1 MSDAAGKNRKSVV
14 AMLIVYVL
22 FVAFLAL
29 GNYLFARFPENEALG
44 GIVLGLTSLVLGIIV
59 PFHLRRMDVV
69 SFRFLPQAGTA
80 RKTAAITT
88 IFTLF
93 YLLIFPAG
101 ILLQRT
107 TFAFF
112 ANPPSAMAAVST
124 FLSLLWATAAY
135 GFIFW
140 GGLLHSLKEAYSPL
154 IAVLATSFLF
164 CIYHLSQF
172 SIAFPTPGFL
182 LMTFVS
188 GLVLAAFT
196 LRVKCVL
203 PTLIVHQLGHFFYF
217 ATLRENPFAE
227 DFDRFVAS
235 AVMLL
240 FLYGIYE
247 GVYRLIGKS
256 GERRVESDKDER
268 VGVNP
273 L

>member
-1 MSDAAGKNRKSVV
+1 MSVTSGNNRKSVV
-14 AMLIVYVL
+14 VMLIIYVL

-29 GNYLFARFPENEALG
+29 GNYLFGRFPENEALG
-44 GIVLGLTSLVLGIIV
+44 GIVLGLSSIVLGIIV
-59 PFHLRRMDVV
+59 PFHFRRVGAV
-69 SFRFLPQAGTA
+69 SFRFLPQAGNA
-80 RKTAAITT
+80 RNT
-88 IFTLF
+88 ILGTVLFTLF

-112 ANPPSAMAAVST
+112 ANPPSAMAAIST

-140 GGLLHSLKEAYSPL
+140 GGLLHTLKDASSPL
-154 IAVLATSFLF
+154 IAVITTSLLF
-164 CIYHLSQF
+164 SVYHLSQF
-172 SIAFPTPGFL
+172 EMALPTPGFL

-188 GLVLAAFT
+188 GLILAAFT

-217 ATLRENPFAE
+217 ATLQENPFAE

-235 AVMLL
+235 VVMLL

-247 GVYRLIGKS
+247 GVFRLVRKS
-256 GERRVESDKDER
+256 REKRSELDRSEQVS
-268 VGVNP
+268 VNP